1 VGVNVGV
8 LEGVDEGMKYVALG
22 VGVGPSVGVR
32 VKVKVAKM
40 IVGTGRVGVMKIG
53 FSVKTIST
61 VGVRVGW
68 FLTVLPIQAMINPSR

>member
-22 VGVGPSVGVR
+22 VGVGPSVGVS

-40 IVGTGRVGVMKIG
+40 IVGTGRVGVTKIG
-53 FSVKTIST
+53 FSVKRIST
-61 VGVRVGW
+61 VGVRVG
-68 FLTVLPIQAMINPSR
+68 